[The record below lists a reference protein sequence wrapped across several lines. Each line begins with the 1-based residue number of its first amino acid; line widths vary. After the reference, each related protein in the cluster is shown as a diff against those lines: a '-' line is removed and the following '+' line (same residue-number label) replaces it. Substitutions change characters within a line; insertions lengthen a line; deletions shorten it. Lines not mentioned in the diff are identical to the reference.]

1 MTNASAGRTLSLIGA
16 PSSAGAYGPGQE
28 HAPAA
33 FRDHGLLDALRAG
46 EVDLVDRG
54 DTTLR
59 RWRRDERHPEAANA
73 ELVLATVREVADAV
87 ASALADDHN
96 VLVLGGD
103 CTVELGTVAGALRHS
118 PSVALAYID
127 LDVDLNTPETG
138 DGILDW
144 MGVAHLLGVPGAHPE
159 LASVAGRRPALPPEA
174 VRLIA
179 ADNITPPERAVIS
192 ALALTIEPLAAVTGD
207 LAGAIARTDVWAKD
221 YDHLLVHLDIDVLD
235 YSRFPIAENTDRR
248 GGLEM
253 ADLTALLT
261 GLCRLPNWRALTIS
275 EINPGHAPDQAD
287 SMRHLIDM
295 VVTALS
301 HR

>member
-59 RWRRDERHPEAANA
+59 GWRRDERHPEAANA

-144 MGVAHLLGVPGAHPE
+144 MGVAHLLGVPGADPD
-159 LASVAGRRPALPPEA
+159 LAAVAGRRPALPPEA

-192 ALALTIEPLAAVTGD
+192 ALALTVEPLAAVTGD
-207 LAGAIARTDVWAKD
+207 LAGVVARTDVWAKD
-221 YDHLLVHLDIDVLD
+221 YDRLLVHLDIDVLD

-275 EINPGHAPDQAD
+275 EINPGHAPDVAD